1 MGDKRRMRFPRLLLS
16 LIVACTVAQ
25 GETVKDREG
34 AVRKDRATMEND
46 GRWMYNDIE
55 SGFAAAKKSGKPLLV
70 VLRCVPCLSCMG
82 IDSSVLTEP
91 SLQPLL
97 DQFVCVRVINANA
110 LDLSKFQ
117 FDYDLSF
124 SAMFF
129 DADGTVLGRFG
140 SWTHQKDSQD
150 TNTASFRRALEA
162 VQSLHQRLK
171 RGLSENKLW
180 FAGKQGGPTPFKTPV
195 EIPVLAEK
203 YKRDLDWEGK
213 VVQSCVHCHQIG
225 EAYRTMFRDKGEP
238 IPSELIYP
246 MPGPETIGLTLAP
259 DQIGHVDAVAPGS
272 AAEAAG
278 IKAGDE
284 LQMVNGDPLVSIAD
298 VAWALNHAPESG
310 ILPITARRGTA
321 GITANLKLEKG
332 WRMKSD
338 ISRRVGTWQMRGMA
352 LGGLVLEDLPD
363 AEREPRKLGTNVM
376 GLRVKGVGQYGKHAA
391 GKNAGFQKED
401 VIVEFD
407 GVSTRQTEG
416 EIIGRTLQAKRVGE
430 KVKVSVLRG
439 TEQLELSLPMQ

>member
-129 DADGTVLGRFG
+129 HADGTVLGRFG

-150 TNTASFRRALEA
+150 TNTASFRRAMEA
-162 VQSLHQRLK
+162 VQGIH
-171 RGLSENKLW
+171 RGYPGSRTSI
-180 FAGKQGGPTPFKTPV
+180 AGKQGGFTPFKTPV
-195 EIPVLAEK
+195 EIPVLASK
-203 YKRDLDWEGK
+203 YKRDLDWDGK
-213 VVQSCVHCHQIG
+213 VVQSCVHCHQVG
-225 EAYRTMFRDKGEP
+225 EAYRTMLRDRGEP
-238 IPSELIYP
+238 IPSDLIYP
-246 MPGPETIGLTLAP
+246 MPAPQTIGLTLAP
-259 DQIGHVDAVAPGS
+259 DQIARVDAAAPGS
-272 AAEAAG
+272 AAEIAG
-278 IKAGDE
+278 LKAGDD
-284 LQMVNGDPLVSIAD
+284 LQMINGDSPVSIAD
-298 VAWALNHAPESG
+298 VAWALHRAPESG
-310 ILPITARRGTA
+310 TLEITARRGHA
-321 GITANLKLEKG
+321 GIKANLKLEKG

-338 ISRRVGTWQMRGMA
+338 ISRRVSTWQMRGMA
-352 LGGLVLEDLPD
+352 LGGLVLEDIPT
-363 AEREPRKLGTNVM
+363 AEREPRKLATSALA
-376 GLRVKGVGQYGKHAA
+376 LRVKSVGQYGKHAA

-401 VIVEFD
+401 VIIEFD
-407 GVSTRQTEG
+407 DHSGRLSEG
-416 EIIGRTLQAKRVGE
+416 ELIGRTLQARRAGE
-430 KVKVSVLRG
+430 KVNVSILRG
-439 TEQLELSLPMQ
+439 NNRLELTLPMQ